1 MGWDARHAEALNVLA
16 QQAFPLGAGL
26 GEGPVWVERDQSLWL
41 VDIEG
46 CRVHRLHPATGTQ
59 DTWSMPV
66 APGFLAP
73 CSTGG
78 FAVGL
83 KGALQRFDP
92 VRGTLRLLAPVEAD
106 QPANRINDGCVSP
119 EGALWF
125 GTMHEP
131 ESLPSG
137 GLYRLDPQ
145 GHCVSLDRGYT
156 VSNGP
161 AFSPDGRTF
170 YHTDSVTRTVYAFDR
185 EEPHVLT
192 RKRELLRIEAAAG
205 YPDGTTVDA
214 EGCLWIGL
222 WSGWAVR
229 RYSPEGELLATVN
242 LPCALVTKVAFGGA
256 DLRTAYVTT
265 ARRGLSAGELAAQP
279 LAGDVFSFNAP
290 VPGMAQRYAVLA
302 CD

>member
-1 MGWDARHAEALNVLA
+1 MLA
-16 QQAFPLGAGL
+16 QQAFSLGAGL
-26 GEGPVWVERDQSLWL
+26 GEGPLWVERDAALWL

-46 CRVHRLHPATGTQ
+46 CRLHRFCPSSGSRGVWQMPA
-59 DTWSMPV
+59 

-73 CSTGG
+73 CAMGG
-78 FAVGL
+78 FVVGL

-92 VRGTLRLLAPVEAD
+92 DRGTLRRLAPVEAD
-106 QPANRINDGCVSP
+106 RPDNRINDGCVSP

-131 ESLPSG
+131 EALPSG
-137 GLYRLDPQ
+137 ALYRLDPL

-170 YHTDSVTRTVYAFDR
+170 YHTDSVSRTVYAFDR
-185 EEPHVLT
+185 PEPHVLT
-192 RKRELLRIEAAAG
+192 GKRELLKIEPAAG
-205 YPDGTTVDA
+205 YPDGTTVDS
-214 EGCLWIGL
+214 EGCLWIAL

-229 RYSPEGELLATVN
+229 RYSPQGRLLMTVN
-242 LPCALVTKVAFGGA
+242 LPCARVTKVAFGGA

-265 ARRGLSAGELAAQP
+265 ARRGLGPGELASQP
-279 LAGDVFSFNAP
+279 LAGDVFCFTAP
-290 VPGMAQRYAVLA
+290 VPGMPQPYATVA